1 MPSVKC
7 IYGLHFNEMANKYK
21 ETFEF
26 KGSALSDLISA
37 LDKSYQGFKEELLNP
52 ETGALAP
59 TNQILIQRDEEKTRP
74 LFSLNDEI
82 RDGDIL
88 TFF

>member
-1 MPSVKC
+1 MPSVAC
-7 IYGLHFNEMANKYK
+7 VYGLHFNEMANKYK

-26 KGSALSDLISA
+26 EGRVLSDLISA
-37 LDKSYQGFKEELLNP
+37 LDKAYKGFKEELVDP
-52 ETGALAP
+52 ETGGLAT
-59 TNQILIQRDEEKTRP
+59 TNQILIQRHEEKTRP
-74 LFSLNDEI
+74 LFSLSDEI